1 MSFDPTGDPN
11 CFSLFVGD
19 LPPEVHDHFLES
31 FFRQYFP
38 SVRSAKVMM
47 DNITG
52 RSKGFG
58 FVRFAVEGERDRALN
73 EMNGVFISSRQH
85 TLSASAVSAL
95 APCASN
101 THCRN
106 TPTQLPGELDPQ
118 NTTLFVGGLSAHV
131 SEDALR
137 GVFGR
142 YGEISYVKIPPG
154 KGCGFVHFAD
164 RQAAEYAMQ
173 EVNGTIIG
181 GSANYYNSNGQ
192 GQGQGGSGGG
202 SGGQGSSSV
211 WDPVKGVNVEK
222 MNAATWLWALHN
234 MAPPKIKDVHL
245 KLQTGHGPGQS
256 SVAYANT
263 PNEVSLVTSGADG
276 RVYLRDAL
284 ILEPQCSCKVDTPPA
299 TILAVDPKGKY
310 VAVGDDSYVKLY
322 KLPSL
327 TLERSACRFNLTLRA
342 LSFSPDGTKLAAA
355 GDDNLIKLV
364 EVKDGSVYRSLNCD
378 DYVLALAWD
387 PDGAYLAATLRTG
400 GLVVYDTGSGR
411 LEKRVDAQCERVDY
425 SSPRRHAPSW
435 HPDGG
440 SVLAVPVGAEGDVA
454 LHERLSWEATG
465 YLSGEHRKAVNIV
478 AFSPNGVYAATAG
491 QDKRIVVWD
500 VNSVTAVAAATAE
513 EVMSGLVWRPDGNE
527 LAMVG
532 ESGGVGVWS
541 GVVPTEMPGPA
552 VSAAELERLQREQ
565 ERLAD
570 LRKRGEKAERE
581 AAGADLVPPEGGEI
595 REEVIEEMQVEVEEG
610 ADGAGGSA
618 GAKAAGA
625 EAAARCVSSRPVDD
639 HHVIEVLF
647 HDSSRFSSRVPL
659 LTDYYGFDRAAL
671 GSTFVA
677 VATSRQLLRLFTLGG
692 AQQAVLRL
700 EGQPVALV
708 AAGGQLAVAW
718 HSGPPNP
725 HTKSQA
731 LSLSL
736 YDTLSLV
743 CVFSQPLPLTPGTTL
758 TWLGFAEDTG
768 VPAAAD
774 SAGVVCVRLEA
785 AEMSGQVEEAS
796 DLRHLKNQGEA
807 KHDAAL
813 LKAFQKF
820 VRAERHGRALEVAA
834 MLNMC
839 KSLSGA
845 VAVANHHQARG
856 LAERIAVV
864 LEQKQAIIA
873 ANEAMAAGADPY
885 GHHHH
890 QHQQA
895 AAEAAEQQQVAP
907 AGRSYT
913 PIPFARR
920 AGGLSTGPKSG
931 RGLPTPNTLLLAA
944 TAKPDPGSDSH
955 KRKQQPSAAFNN
967 PFARKAAKLGKG
979 SEAQKLVQACCIGSG
994 RAYQELIEESEGNA
1008 ASVHAN
1014 ILNQDLKRIGKP
1026 CLPDDINRAANATV
1040 KGPHVLQVS
1049 SVVDTS
1055 RPTTKETGG
1064 GGGDGRMLCLRLTD
1078 GKITCKAV
1086 EHVRCDGLNE
1096 ELLAPGTKVL
1106 LSNASVRAGVVMLQ
1120 PKTIKHKLMQQL
1132 EAREEQGTGPKAQSQ
1147 LEADE
1152 ALARE
1157 LQAPQQQP
1165 QRQQGRQQQ
1174 PPEPSEGRGGGRDRG
1189 GQAEAAGTIHLP
1201 RRRLQRRSHRLR

>member
-1 MSFDPTGDPN
+1 
-11 CFSLFVGD
+11 
-19 LPPEVHDHFLES
+19 
-31 FFRQYFP
+31 
-38 SVRSAKVMM
+38 
-47 DNITG
+47 
-52 RSKGFG
+52 
-58 FVRFAVEGERDRALN
+58 
-73 EMNGVFISSRQH
+73 
-85 TLSASAVSAL
+85 
-95 APCASN
+95 
-101 THCRN
+101 
-106 TPTQLPGELDPQ
+106 
-118 NTTLFVGGLSAHV
+118 
-131 SEDALR
+131 
-137 GVFGR
+137 
-142 YGEISYVKIPPG
+142 
-154 KGCGFVHFAD
+154 
-164 RQAAEYAMQ
+164 
-173 EVNGTIIG
+173 
-181 GSANYYNSNGQ
+181 
-192 GQGQGGSGGG
+192 
-202 SGGQGSSSV
+202 
-211 WDPVKGVNVEK
+211 
-222 MNAATWLWALHN
+222 

-245 KLQTGHGPGQS
+245 KLQTGHGAGQT

-263 PNEVSLVTSGADG
+263 PKEISLVTSGADG

-284 ILEPQCSCKVDTPPA
+284 ILEPQGSCKVDTPPA

-327 TLERSACRFNLTLRA
+327 TPERSACRFNLTLRA
-342 LSFSPDGTKLAAA
+342 LSFSPCGTKLAAA

-364 EVKDGSVYRSLNCD
+364 EVKDGSVYRTLNSD
-378 DYVLALAWD
+378 DYVLSLAWD
-387 PDGAYLAATLRTG
+387 PDSTYLAATLRTG
-400 GLVVYDTGSGR
+400 GLVVYDTGSGK

-425 SSPRRHAPSW
+425 SSLRRHAPSW

-500 VNSVTAVAAATAE
+500 VNSVTAVAAATAD

-541 GVVPTEMPGPA
+541 GVVPKEMPGPA

-570 LRKRGEKAERE
+570 LRKRGKEAERE
-581 AAGADLVPPEGGEI
+581 AAGLGADLVPPEGGEI
-595 REEVIEEMQVEVEEG
+595 REEVIEEMEVEAAAAAAG
-610 ADGAGGSA
+610 AAGAGEE
-618 GAKAAGA
+618 GAKAAVADGGEGEGEDGLEGGSGRGGSGGLGHSGVNGRPATRTQTTTRTIVRTVVAPPAGPAPQPAFQPGA
-625 EAAARCVSSRPVDD
+625 TAAEPGRPRFLCYNMVGSVSSRPVDD
-639 HHVIEVLF
+639 HHVVEVLF

-659 LTDYYGFDRAAL
+659 LTDYYGFDKAAL
-671 GSTFVA
+671 GDKGVVYASPAVKADPAEVAAAAAEGAPPPAGVPALVMFRPFDPWAPNSDWTATLAEGEEALCLATGSTFVA

-736 YDTLSLV
+736 YDTLALV
-743 CVFSQPLPLTPGTTL
+743 CVFSQPLPLSPGATL
-758 TWLGFAEDTG
+758 TWLGFSEDTG

-774 SAGVVCVRLEA
+774 SSGVVCVRTPDFGGRWVPVFEPPAARRASEVLWPVGLSSEQLYAIVCKPAEPRPQVSPRPFYTPMDLCPPVLALDGGAGAAAEWEAKALLEAVKLSVLRARLEA

-873 ANEAMAAGADPY
+873 ANEAMAAGVDAY
-885 GHHHH
+885 AHQH
-890 QHQQA
+890 QHQQHHQAA
-895 AAEAAEQQQVAP
+895 AAEQHHHVAAGEHQAAP

-920 AGGLSTGPKSG
+920 GGGVESAASELGQGGEGAAAAGRGTQPLGPADLNAGAADGAGGADRGGLTPFADVVTAPGSTGLSTGPKSG
-931 RGLPTPNTLLLAA
+931 RGLPTPNTLLQAA

-955 KRKQQPSAAFNN
+955 KRKQPTAFNN
-967 PFARKAAKLGKG
+967 PFARKAAKLGK
-979 SEAQKLVQACCIGSG
+979 
-994 RAYQELIEESEGNA
+994 
-1008 ASVHAN
+1008 
-1014 ILNQDLKRIGKP
+1014 
-1026 CLPDDINRAANATV
+1026 
-1040 KGPHVLQVS
+1040 
-1049 SVVDTS
+1049 
-1055 RPTTKETGG
+1055 
-1064 GGGDGRMLCLRLTD
+1064 
-1078 GKITCKAV
+1078 
-1086 EHVRCDGLNE
+1086 
-1096 ELLAPGTKVL
+1096 
-1106 LSNASVRAGVVMLQ
+1106 
-1120 PKTIKHKLMQQL
+1120 
-1132 EAREEQGTGPKAQSQ
+1132 
-1147 LEADE
+1147 
-1152 ALARE
+1152 
-1157 LQAPQQQP
+1157 
-1165 QRQQGRQQQ
+1165 
-1174 PPEPSEGRGGGRDRG
+1174 
-1189 GQAEAAGTIHLP
+1189 
-1201 RRRLQRRSHRLR
+1201 